1 MQKRFEGNM
10 IESFN
15 DLVEMEKKQ
24 RDEKI
29 NDLFNELFE
38 EEEEATT

>member
-1 MQKRFEGNM
+1 M